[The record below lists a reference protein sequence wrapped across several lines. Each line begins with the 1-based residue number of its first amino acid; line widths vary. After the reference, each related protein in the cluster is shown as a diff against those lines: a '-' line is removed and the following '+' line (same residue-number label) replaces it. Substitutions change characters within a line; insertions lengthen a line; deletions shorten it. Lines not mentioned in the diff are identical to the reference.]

1 VIERTRV
8 PSPPR
13 PASSRRDVLQ
23 RVGLAVA
30 AAVLAMLSLFALTPS
45 VARADNSVVSSEPAD
60 GASVAASPE
69 AIVITFAE
77 ELGEAN
83 TIALDC
89 NTDLYTLGRPA
100 VGDDGRTLS
109 ATVADVLPRGT
120 CVARWRVSNAD
131 GEPNGAGN
139 ITFNVESDAA
149 GVTTTDGEG
158 TDTSGTGTGGTGTDG
173 TETSTT
179 VAADGTGAADGT
191 DTESA
196 DEVIPLEQVETIEG
210 PLWLGRLLSV
220 LGIATMFGAL
230 VLIAAA
236 WPEGVEY
243 LIAVRFIRS
252 SWIVA
257 LIGTVL
263 YVAAATAA
271 VSGESL
277 GAGFN
282 PTNWPDLLDAGW
294 PARAALARLVLVV
307 IAAWVAFRPDRVII
321 PATQMAALGIPALAV
336 ITIGFSRT
344 DGPAPV
350 IGVVMGVIHALAMAI
365 WVGGAILLARVV
377 LVGPGEEDLVHAV
390 RGFGR
395 ISVLAIIA
403 TVVSGIVQM
412 IRLDGGSLFGSS
424 HGQVVVLK
432 AVLVAVMLFIALSAR
447 QFVNHRLA
455 RANEMTVA
463 MSDRLRRA
471 FGVEA
476 AIGVVV
482 LAMSSWLLVL
492 DPPNVDTTP
501 SIDYAITRTIE
512 VPDREFEVTVKL
524 TSSRASVEGLEVEV
538 LAPPNGLSNLEI
550 VFTAPPN
557 DSNVGTVVQPIP
569 LTEPGVAVRPQ
580 SDGLPL
586 TIPGDWTLHATAITP
601 LGTVDSEP
609 QVFTLLNEDGSAPT
623 TQITV
628 PPSVTVTIAPTTTPA
643 TTAAP
648 TTATPTTAAP

>member
-1 VIERTRV
+1 MTTVIERTRV
-8 PSPPR
+8 PSTPR
-13 PASSRRDVLQ
+13 RAMLRRVA
-23 RVGLAVA
+23 LALA
-30 AAVLAMLSLFALTPS
+30 GAVLAALSMLALTPS
-45 VARADNSVVSSEPAD
+45 VVRADNSVVTSDPAD
-60 GASVAASPE
+60 GASVASSPAE
-69 AIVITFAE
+69 IVITFTE

-89 NTDLYTLGRPA
+89 NTDLYTLGRPQ
-100 VGDDGRTLS
+100 VGDDGRTLT
-109 ATVADVLPRGT
+109 AAVADPLPKGT
-120 CVARWRVSNAD
+120 CVARWRVSNTD
-131 GEPNGAGN
+131 GAPNGAGN
-139 ITFNVESDAA
+139 ITFNVQTDAA
-149 GVTTTDGEG
+149 GVTTTAEEG
-158 TDTSGTGTGGTGTDG
+158 TDTTTTVATTDG
-173 TETSTT
+173 TTGDSTSTG
-179 VAADGTGAADGT
+179 DGTGAS
-191 DTESA
+191 SA
-196 DEVIPLEQVETIEG
+196 DEVIPLAQVDTVEG

-220 LGIATMFGAL
+220 LGVATMFGSL

-257 LIGTVL
+257 LIGSVL

-271 VSGESL
+271 VNGESL
-277 GAGFN
+277 GTGFN
-282 PTNWPDLLDAGW
+282 PANWPDLLDAGW
-294 PARAALARLVLVV
+294 PARFALARLVLVV
-307 IAAWVAFRPDRVII
+307 AAAWVAFRPDRVII

-344 DGPAPV
+344 DGPAPL
-350 IGVVMGVIHALAMAI
+350 IGVLMAIIHALAMAI

-403 TVVSGIVQM
+403 TVVSGIIQL

-424 HGQVVVLK
+424 HGQVLLLK
-432 AVLVAVMLFIALSAR
+432 VVLVAIMLFIALSAR

-455 RANEMTVA
+455 RAHEMTVA

-492 DPPNVDTTP
+492 DPPNIDTTP
-501 SIDYAITRTIE
+501 SIDYAISRTIE
-512 VPDREFEVTVKL
+512 VPEREFDVTVKL
-524 TSSRASVEGLEVEV
+524 TSSRASVQGLEVEV
-538 LAPPNGLSNLEI
+538 VAPPNGLSGLEI

-557 DSNVGTVVQPIP
+557 DSNVGTITQPVP
-569 LTEPGVAVRPQ
+569 LTGPGVAVRPQ
-580 SDGLPL
+580 SDGLPM

-643 TTAAP
+643 TTVAPTTAAP
-648 TTATPTTAAP
+648 TTAAP